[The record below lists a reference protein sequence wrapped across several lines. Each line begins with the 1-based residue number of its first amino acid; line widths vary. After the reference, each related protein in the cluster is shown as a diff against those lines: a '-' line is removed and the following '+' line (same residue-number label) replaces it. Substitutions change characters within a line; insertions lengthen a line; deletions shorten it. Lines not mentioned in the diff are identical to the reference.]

1 MKRWNYLLLIG
12 LMLTSTSLLSAK
24 TLQPFYFDRPNAHIE
39 RMAEMTDAQAVFFT
53 QYESALQQAE
63 KENDMSK
70 YFIVEEAEDPS
81 DSVSHLLG
89 DILYDQGEPY
99 NRLCPI
105 VNGRRAVTGCVATAM
120 AQIMRY
126 YRYPSC
132 GIGKVTYSG
141 GNEGAKTIDLTN
153 YPFDW
158 SLIKAN
164 YNDSYSKEEGDA
176 VAKLMLAC
184 GASLNMNYSADGSG
198 TQTSGTVKAFKN
210 HFGFSS
216 NIEHF
221 DSENAS
227 DPEGLILN
235 DWVYTIREQHQQGYP
250 VIYAGSPAS
259 GMSGH
264 AFILDG
270 YKVIDGVYYYHVN
283 WGWSGAYNGYYL
295 IMQLNPQGENYAG
308 HGCDMVIN
316 IFPDGWT
323 DVEDV
328 VTPNVGNGKIYN
340 LLGVEVD
347 ENYKG
352 VVIKNGKK
360 YIQ

>member
-158 SLIKAN
+158 SLIQAN

-216 NIEHF
+216 NI
-221 DSENAS
+221 
-227 DPEGLILN
+227 
-235 DWVYTIREQHQQGYP
+235 
-250 VIYAGSPAS
+250 
-259 GMSGH
+259 
-264 AFILDG
+264 
-270 YKVIDGVYYYHVN
+270 
-283 WGWSGAYNGYYL
+283 
-295 IMQLNPQGENYAG
+295 
-308 HGCDMVIN
+308 
-316 IFPDGWT
+316 
-323 DVEDV
+323 
-328 VTPNVGNGKIYN
+328 
-340 LLGVEVD
+340 
-347 ENYKG
+347 
-352 VVIKNGKK
+352 
-360 YIQ
+360 